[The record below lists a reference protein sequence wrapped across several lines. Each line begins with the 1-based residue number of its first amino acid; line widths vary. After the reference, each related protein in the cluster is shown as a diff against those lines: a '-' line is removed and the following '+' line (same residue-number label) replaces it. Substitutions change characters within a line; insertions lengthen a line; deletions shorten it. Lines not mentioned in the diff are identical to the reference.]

1 MFQTP
6 GRRQAALKVV
16 DPSTSHPPRFQP
28 RHSSRAGVPGSY
40 LFVATGAGKQF
51 WCLLG
56 RFCCAS
62 WKSNSNPKKKKQK
75 DTVPDW
81 LGEMF
86 LQGGRCSRIRGE
98 ERSFLPME
106 EPQATAEDMG
116 AATKAFLEN

>member
-1 MFQTP
+1 MQLQGQESNF
-6 GRRQAALKVV
+6 GAFLA
-16 DPSTSHPPRFQP
+16 DS
-28 RHSSRAGVPGSY
+28 AVPVGKAI
-40 LFVATGAGKQF
+40 ATQ
-51 WCLLG
+51 
-56 RFCCAS
+56 
-62 WKSNSNPKKKKQK
+62 KKKKQK